1 MLDKKKIR
9 LMTKAAIYDKETA
22 EEDIKI
28 SSYYQKDYISL
39 NTWITLIWIT
49 AGFALASGLFAL
61 CNGEGLMNEITIFKL
76 LILFALAAGLYLVLV
91 IIYGIG
97 ASVFYKNRHM
107 RAKQRVKKY
116 LRELS
121 RIEKINEKKEKTRS

>member
-28 SSYYQKDYISL
+28 SGYYQKDYISL

-49 AGFALASGLFAL
+49 VGFVLASGLFAL
-61 CNGEGLMNEITIFKL
+61 CNGEEMMNEITIFKL
-76 LILFALAAGLYLVLV
+76 LILFALAAGLYLVLI

-97 ASVFYKNRHM
+97 ASIFYKNRHM
-107 RAKQRVKKY
+107 QAKQRVKKY

-121 RIEKINEKKEKTRS
+121 RIEKINQKKEKTRS